1 MKNDNEFVIING
13 KPSKIIYN
21 KSKAKKWS
29 LKDSNID
36 TLKILDELLKF
47 KDSSLKYPSGITVI
61 NGADTITLASNL
73 HISRPSNHIGIIRS
87 GLQANTLLTY
97 RPKNERDIY
106 AIIKSDE
113 SIKDAEAVRE
123 RLLKVVESKDV
134 ELSKAYEDNRK
145 N

>member
-1 MKNDNEFVIING
+1 MKKSDYVIING

-21 KSKAKKWS
+21 KSKAKEWS
-29 LKDSNID
+29 LEDASID

-47 KDSSLKYPSGITVI
+47 KDSSFKYQSGITVI
-61 NGADTITLASNL
+61 NAVNTISLVSNL
-73 HISRPSNHIGIIRS
+73 DISRPSNHIGIIRS
-87 GLQANTLLTY
+87 ELEANTLLTY
-97 RPKNERDIY
+97 RTKNERDTY

-113 SIKDAEAVRE
+113 SIKRVEALRE

-134 ELSKAYEDNRK
+134 ELSKAYEVNRK

>member
-1 MKNDNEFVIING
+1 MKKTDHVIING

-29 LKDSNID
+29 LEDANIG

-47 KDSSLKYPSGITVI
+47 KDSSLKYTGGITVI
-61 NGADTITLASNL
+61 NGADTITLVSNL
-73 HISRPSNHIGIIRS
+73 DISRPSNHIGIIRS
-87 GLQANTLLTY
+87 ELEANTLLTY
-97 RPKNERDIY
+97 RPKNERDTY

-113 SIKDAEAVRE
+113 SIKRVEALRE

-134 ELSKAYEDNRK
+134 ELSKAYEVNRK

>member
-1 MKNDNEFVIING
+1 MKKSEYAIING

-21 KSKAKKWS
+21 QSKAKEWS
-29 LKDSNID
+29 LEDANID

-47 KDSSLKYPSGITVI
+47 KDSSLRYPKGITVI
-61 NGADTITLASNL
+61 NGADTITLVSNL
-73 HISRPSNHIGIIRS
+73 DISRPSNHIGIIRS
-87 GLQANTLLTY
+87 ELEANTLLTY
-97 RPKNERDIY
+97 RPKNERDTY

-113 SIKDAEAVRE
+113 SIKRVEALRE

-134 ELSKAYEDNRK
+134 ELSKAYEVNRK

>member
-1 MKNDNEFVIING
+1 MKKSDYVIING

-21 KSKAKKWS
+21 KSKAKGWS
-29 LKDSNID
+29 LEDASID

-61 NGADTITLASNL
+61 NAVDTISLVSNL
-73 HISRPSNHIGIIRS
+73 TISRPSNHIGIIRS
-87 GLQANTLLTY
+87 ELQANTLLTY
-97 RPKNERDIY
+97 RTKNERDTY

-113 SIKDAEAVRE
+113 SIKRVEALRE
-123 RLLKVVESKDV
+123 RLLKVIESKDV